1 MILRRQLPVYSP
13 ISLTSL
19 LSGWGSMVSGSSDR
33 ARTTVT
39 SAITAEFAADE
50 ILLTDSGT
58 SALTLAIRGI
68 CEARGER
75 LIALPAY
82 GCYDLATAA
91 DGAGVEV
98 ALYDV
103 DAHTLGPDLESLTS
117 VLRRR
122 PAALVVAH
130 LYGVPVDMDA
140 VTQAAEKWDVVVIE
154 DAAQGHGA
162 VFDGAPLGSFGSLAI
177 LSFGRGKGMTGGGG
191 GALLSH
197 DRLGS
202 EIVKRSAAVIHP
214 ASRGIREL
222 FAATAQWVLARPPIY
237 GLPASIPFLNLG
249 KTVYRKPHPAAA
261 ISNPACNVLAANWSL
276 FAAEA
281 LTRRE
286 VGHRL
291 TDTLAGCDA
300 AESIAVPPRGQAGYL
315 RFPVLVSE
323 AAKRH
328 FRSSVARRLG
338 VMPGYPQSLVDLP
351 GFGDRCVNHAE
362 RFPGAR
368 CLAARLFTLPTHGKL
383 TAADLRW
390 LEGWLH
396 KIGNAV

>member
-19 LSGWGSMVSGSSDR
+19 LSGWGSMVSGASGR

-39 SAITAEFAADE
+39 SAVTAEFAADE

-103 DAHTLGPDLESLTS
+103 DAHTLGPNLESLTS

-122 PAALVVAH
+122 PAAIVVAH

-315 RFPVLVSE
+315 RFPVLVPE

-338 VMPGYPQSLVDLP
+338 VMPGYPKSLVDLP
-351 GFGDRCVNHAE
+351 GFGDRCVNHTE

-368 CLAARLFTLPTHGKL
+368 CLAACLFTLPTHGKL